1 MTIISKLLRFFLWL
15 ILLALAGGT
24 MLGTAVFLY
33 LSPNLPSVD
42 VLRDVQLQTPLRVFT
57 RDGELIGEFGE
68 MRRTPLKFE
77 EIPPLFVKALLAAED
92 DSFFRHHG
100 VDFKSLTRAATQ
112 LAVSGHIQTG
122 GSTITMQVAKNYFLS
137 YERTFARKFNEI
149 LLAIQIE
156 RELGKNEILELY
168 LNKIFLGNR
177 AYGVEAA
184 AQVYFGKSLKELTL
198 AQWAMIASLPK
209 APSSL
214 NPIANPERALA
225 RRNWILG
232 RMRGLDYINQTEF
245 EQAVQEPVGASFHGL
260 MQSVEAGYV
269 SEMVRQEMLQR
280 FGSKAYTE
288 GYVAFSTLDSKQQQA
303 ARRAVADGLLAYSQ
317 RHGYRGPE
325 SRLTP
330 AAESEWQK
338 ALRRLHDLGGLRA
351 AAVTRV
357 DDKSFSALLGD
368 GRHITVEWDDG
379 LATARKYL
387 DVDARGP
394 SPQHAGDV
402 VAIGDVVR
410 VRENAKQQ
418 WELFQLPAAQSALV
432 SLDADSGA
440 VLALVGGFDFLH
452 SKFNRVTQAQRQPGS
467 SFKPFFYTAALE
479 HGFTPATII
488 NDAPIVFEDAGLEN
502 TWRPEND
509 EGKFYGP
516 TPLRR
521 ALYKSRNVVSIRVL
535 QQLGIERAINYVQ
548 RFGFTKAQ
556 LPRNFS
562 LALGTLSATPM
573 QMATAYS
580 VLANGGFRVQP
591 YVLDKVLDRDG
602 NTIYQ
607 AQPALACSECTAP
620 DPGGDELSTP
630 TESSITLASTSNAA
644 ATASAANVAPRVV
657 DARIQFLINSL
668 LQDVVRR
675 GTATAASTLGRNDI
689 GGKTG
694 TTNGP
699 TDAWFSGYSGGVV
712 TTAWLGFD
720 QNLPIGKKEFGS
732 TAALPIWMDYMR
744 VALKDRPE
752 RIFRQPEGVVSL
764 RIDPHTGL
772 RAQPGQPDAV
782 FEYFLAEN
790 QPTQESTYVPGAAGE
805 SGGAPAT
812 EDIF

>member
-1 MTIISKLLRFFLWL
+1 MTILSKLLRFFLWL
-15 ILLALAGGT
+15 VLLAAAGGT

-92 DSFFRHHG
+92 DSFFQHHG

-149 LLAIQIE
+149 LLAVQIE
-156 RELGKNEILELY
+156 RELSKNEILELY

-184 AQVYFGKSLKELTL
+184 AQVYFGKSLNQLTL

-232 RMRGLDYINQTEF
+232 RMRNLHYITQAEF
-245 EQAVQEPVGASFHGL
+245 ELAVQEPTGASFHGL
-260 MQSVEAGYV
+260 IQSVEAGYV
-269 SEMVRQEMLQR
+269 AEMVRQEMLQR

-288 GYVAFSTLDSKQQQA
+288 GYVAYSTIDSKQQLA

-325 SRLTP
+325 SRLQP
-330 AAESEWQK
+330 ATEAEWQK
-338 ALRRLHDLGGLRA
+338 SLRRLPDLAGLRA

-357 DDKSFSALLGD
+357 GDKSFTALLSD
-368 GRHITVEWDDG
+368 GRHITVEWDNG

-387 DVDARGP
+387 DIDGRGP
-394 SPQHAGDV
+394 SPQQAADV
-402 VAIGDVVR
+402 VAIGDIVR
-410 VRENAKQQ
+410 LREDAKQQ
-418 WELFQLPAAQSALV
+418 WELLQLPAAQSALV

-440 VLALVGGFDFLH
+440 IQALVGGFDFLH

-516 TPLRR
+516 TPLRK

-535 QQLGIERAINYVQ
+535 QRLGIERAINYVQ

-607 AQPALACSECTAP
+607 AQPALACNECTAP
-620 DPGGDELSTP
+620 DPGADALSTP
-630 TESSITLASTSNAA
+630 AEASITLANAPVA
-644 ATASAANVAPRVV
+644 PAIAPTNVAPRVL

-675 GTATAASTLGRNDI
+675 GTATAASTMGRNDI

-720 QNLPIGKKEFGS
+720 QNTPIGKKEFGS

-772 RAQPGQPDAV
+772 RAQPGQSDAE
-782 FEYFLAEN
+782 FEYFLEEN
-790 QPTQESTYVPGAAGE
+790 QPTEESTYVPGATGE
-805 SGGAPAT
+805 GGAPAT

>member
-1 MTIISKLLRFFLWL
+1 MTIFSKVLRFFLWL
-15 ILLALAGGT
+15 VLLALAGGT

-68 MRRTPLKFE
+68 MRRTPLKFDA
-77 EIPPLFVKALLAAED
+77 IPPLFVKALLAAED
-92 DSFFRHHG
+92 DNFFRHHG

-156 RELGKNEILELY
+156 RELSKKEILELY

-184 AQVYFGKSLKELTL
+184 AQVYYGKSLNQLTL

-209 APSSL
+209 APSSA

-232 RMRGLDYINQTEF
+232 RMRGLNYIDQNEF
-245 EQAVQEPVGASFHGL
+245 EQAVQEPINASFHGL
-260 MQSVEAGYV
+260 IQSVEAGYV
-269 SEMVRQEMLQR
+269 AEMVRQEMLQR

-288 GYVAFSTLDSKQQQA
+288 GYVAFSTIDSKQQQA

-325 SRLTP
+325 ARLTP
-330 AAESEWQK
+330 ASEAEWQK
-338 ALRRLHDLGGLRA
+338 NLRRRPDLGGLRA

-357 DDKSFSALLGD
+357 DDKSFTALLGD
-368 GRHITVEWDDG
+368 GRQITVAWDDG

-387 DVDARGP
+387 DVDSRGP
-394 SPQHAGDV
+394 SPQHAAEV
-402 VAIGDVVR
+402 VAVGDVVR
-410 VRENAKQQ
+410 LRENDQQQ
-418 WELFQLPAAQSALV
+418 WELWQLPAAQSALV
-432 SLDADSGA
+432 ALDADSGA
-440 VLALVGGFDFLH
+440 ILALVGGFDFLH

-516 TPLRR
+516 TPLRK

-535 QQLGIERAINYVQ
+535 QQLGIQRAINYVQ

-573 QMATAYS
+573 QMATAYA

-591 YVLDKVLDRDG
+591 YVLDKVVDRDG

-607 AQPALACSECTAP
+607 AQPALACHECTAP
-620 DPGGDELSTP
+620 DPGGDEQSTP
-630 TESSITLASTSNAA
+630 TESSITLASTALA
-644 ATASAANVAPRVV
+644 PTAGVAANVAPRVV
-657 DARIQFLINSL
+657 DARIQFLTNSL

-675 GTATAASTLGRNDI
+675 GTATAASTLGRSDI

-699 TDAWFSGYSGGVV
+699 TDAWFSGYAGGVV

-720 QNLPIGKKEFGS
+720 QNLVIGKKEFGS
-732 TAALPIWMDYMR
+732 TTALPIWMDYMR
-744 VALKDRPE
+744 AALKDRPE

-772 RAQPGQPDAV
+772 RAQPGQYDAV
-782 FEYFLAEN
+782 FEYFLEEN
-790 QPTQESTYVPGAAGE
+790 QPTEESTYVPGATGE
-805 SGGAPAT
+805 SGAPAT
-812 EDIF
+812 EDLF